1 MQGEKGEGS
10 GGGGEW
16 RGRGVEGTV
25 DFVQSNV
32 IKDDLKAEK
41 ESFVK
46 KAEKRHVTVTRTEE
60 TAKHKP

>member
-1 MQGEKGEGS
+1 
-10 GGGGEW
+10 
-16 RGRGVEGTV
+16 VEGTV

-46 KAEKRHVTVTRTEE
+46 KAEERDI
-60 TAKHKP
+60 